1 MNLFKSCLLTSFTLS
16 ALIPSALPA
25 TAESERHPIKPSEL
39 DYATQTPYYL
49 DNVLRIEAPPEIV
62 FNVLSESDWGQWFV
76 DFGSV
81 TWTSPKP
88 YGIGSTRTVQ
98 LKMLSVDERFLAWN
112 PGSRF
117 SFSIDAIDLP
127 LVEAMMED
135 MQMLPLDNGQ
145 ATEFRW
151 RVYYTPTA
159 LMSAVHPIA
168 RGIFEGMFK
177 QSLANLKTYTEAH
190 LNDPLFQSE

>member
-1 MNLFKSCLLTSFTLS
+1 MNRFKLTLLL
-16 ALIPSALPA
+16 ALIMSPLPA
-25 TAESERHPIKPSEL
+25 LAQTELPQIKHSEL
-39 DYATQTPYYL
+39 EYAVQAPFYL
-49 DNVLRIEAPPEIV
+49 DNSLRIEAPPETV
-62 FNVLSESDWGQWFV
+62 FKVLSESDWGQWFV
-76 DFGSV
+76 DFESV

-88 YGIGSTRTVQ
+88 YGVGSTRIVK
-98 LKMLSVDERFLAWN
+98 LKMLSVDERFLAWD

-127 LVEAMMED
+127 LVEGMMED
-135 MQMLPLDNGQ
+135 MQMTPLDNGQ

-159 LMSAVHPIA
+159 LMSAIHPIA

-190 LNDPLFQSE
+190 REDPLFVAE